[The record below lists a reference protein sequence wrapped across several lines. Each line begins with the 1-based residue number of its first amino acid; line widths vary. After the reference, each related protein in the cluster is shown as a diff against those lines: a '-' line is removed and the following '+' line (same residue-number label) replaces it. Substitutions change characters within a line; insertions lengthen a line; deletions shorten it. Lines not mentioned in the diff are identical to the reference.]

1 MLRDAKVT
9 HREEGEMVE
18 PEVWETWQALGK
30 YL

>member
-18 PEVWETWQALGK
+18 PEVWEAWQALGK